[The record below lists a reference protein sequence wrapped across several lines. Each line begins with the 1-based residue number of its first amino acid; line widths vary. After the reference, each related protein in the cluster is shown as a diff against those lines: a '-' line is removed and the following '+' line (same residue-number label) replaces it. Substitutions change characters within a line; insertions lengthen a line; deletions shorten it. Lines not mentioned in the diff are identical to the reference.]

1 MTEQLPQRPRRTLR
15 SRLLSVTGAAVLVT
29 VVGSV
34 LIWHTQLGEFLSP
47 EADKEPV
54 VSGLNAPG
62 VGAPPPPTKLATG
75 SPANQPT
82 RGPSSA
88 PTKAPKSE
96 PTKPGS
102 TKPTTP
108 APTKPAP
115 TKSPKSTP
123 TAEYGEQNIN
133 ALSPKLR
140 ARLKK
145 AIVAARADGVR
156 IQINSGRRSTAKQQ
170 RLFDDAVKKYGSAK
184 AASRWVLPPKYSAHV
199 QGKAVDIKPAAAMQ
213 WLDKNGWRFGVCR
226 RYDNEPWHFEALTAP
241 GTKCPPREP
250 HSVAKK

>member
-1 MTEQLPQRPRRTLR
+1 MTEQLPQRPSRPMR
-15 SRLLSVTGAAVLVT
+15 SRLLSVTGVAVLVT

-34 LIWHTQLGEFLSP
+34 LIWHTQLGEFFSP

-62 VGAPPPPTKLATG
+62 VSGPPPTTLATRT
-75 SPANQPT
+75 PQPE
-82 RGPSSA
+82 R
-88 PTKAPKSE
+88 E
-96 PTKPGS
+96 PTKPA
-102 TKPTTP
+102 KPKATTSP
-108 APTKPAP
+108 KPKP
-115 TKSPKSTP
+115 TKSPKQAP
-123 TAEYGEQNIN
+123 KKTAEYGELDIDG
-133 ALSPKLR
+133 LSPKLR

-156 IQINSGRRSTAKQQ
+156 IQINSGRRSAAKQQ
-170 RLFDDAVKKYGSAK
+170 RLFDEAVKKYGSAK

-199 QGKAVDIKPAAAMQ
+199 QGKAVDIKPVAAMQ
-213 WLDKNGWRFGVCR
+213 WLDKNGWRYGVCR